1 VATDVR
7 KRQNSYEFLSV
18 YYALYLF
25 KEAQRINIRAVFSNF
40 HALGI
45 FYVGHYPLDLAM
57 VEERGRLLLFNFDG
71 QFCHG
76 CRAGCAPLEK
86 YASGKSRQ
94 QVEEE
99 TRRRDHFIRA
109 WVDGVNNRAGRKMA
123 IYIVASDCH
132 HPIFNMKHLKT
143 KFATLAPLVEIVQ
156 PYRDIE
162 AFSKLL
168 LDPASAPCD
177 TLSRCP
183 DSIAYT
189 VTVQCR
195 TPPLGHLPRS
205 APSGPLFVCG
215 SGGEDE
221 SCKLYRRQTGA
232 TAQRGQS
239 VILTKDYVSYLLS
252 SRQSNF
258 KIDKILGCLLYPR
271 WRAFNRVFA
280 ELVERRNSDQLAP
293 AEKRVLKN
301 VVNYA
306 CGYFG
311 LNSAKEKMRHPKM
324 RLGTKVKRTINLNK
338 TMVFSVESFD
348 TSDYII
354 FHSAAS
360 QAARRY
366 SSPVPVPLYLS
377 VVEMGK
383 LRLLQILDWL
393 EMGCEPGTVRHLY
406 TNVDN
411 LILALAAPNLD
422 SLPSPR
428 PAAFAQLRNHFFN
441 GGKPLPGGLKLEWQV
456 GPGRQWKFASCAL
469 QNWAVVTDATTDRE
483 EEDRSKTNLFAG
495 VSARRSYEC
504 ACKMLDKETVT
515 LQLQR
520 RVNKM
525 VGTEEHLVEIKFVPK

>member
-1 VATDVR
+1 
-7 KRQNSYEFLSV
+7 
-18 YYALYLF
+18 
-25 KEAQRINIRAVFSNF
+25 
-40 HALGI
+40 
-45 FYVGHYPLDLAM
+45 
-57 VEERGRLLLFNFDG
+57 
-71 QFCHG
+71 
-76 CRAGCAPLEK
+76 
-86 YASGKSRQ
+86 
-94 QVEEE
+94 
-99 TRRRDHFIRA
+99 
-109 WVDGVNNRAGRKMA
+109 
-123 IYIVASDCH
+123 
-132 HPIFNMKHLKT
+132 MKHLKT
-143 KFATLAPLVEIVQ
+143 KFATLGPLVEMLQ

-168 LDPASAPCD
+168 SSPDDKSPRDIL
-177 TLSRCP
+177 TQCP
-183 DSIAYT
+183 DTIAYT
-189 VTVQCR
+189 ITVQCR
-195 TPPLGHLPRS
+195 TPPLRHLPRS
-205 APSGPLFVCG
+205 APTGPFFVCPVAG
-215 SGGEDE
+215 SGEDE
-221 SCKLYRRQTGA
+221 EFAVNSKLYRRQAGTA
-232 TAQRGQS
+232 AQRGES

-252 SRQSNF
+252 SWQNNF

-271 WRAFNRVFA
+271 WREFNRVFA
-280 ELVERRNSDQLAP
+280 ELVERRNSDQLAST
-293 AEKRVLKN
+293 EKRVLKN

-324 RLGTKVKRTINLNK
+324 RLGTKVKRNINLNK

-354 FHSAAS
+354 FHSIAS
-360 QAARRY
+360 QGPRKF

-393 EMGCEPGTVRHLY
+393 EMGSEPGTVRHLY

-411 LILALAAPNLD
+411 LILALAEPDLD

-428 PAAFAQLRNHFFN
+428 PASFALLRNHFFN

-525 VGTEEHLVEIKFVPK
+525 VGTEEHLVEIKFVPKYLSRPVLKW